1 MLAAN
6 WKMNLTFQEATD
18 LFSNFNQA
26 ISNNATTRYVVFA
39 PTIFLPELSKL
50 KSFIHLGAQ
59 NFYPAEKGAFTG
71 EISLSQLKE
80 FHVSHILIGH
90 SERRGLF
97 FESNEFLQQKVDF
110 ALAQDMEIVFC
121 CGESLETRDSNLHL
135 DFVLAQLKASLFH
148 VSKEQ
153 MRKCSIAYEPIWAI
167 GTGRTATIDQ
177 IEEMHEAI
185 RSWVAEQYDKETAQA
200 IAILYGGSCNEN
212 NATEIF
218 SCPNVDGGLI
228 GGASLTVEGFTQ
240 IANKLD

>member
-1 MLAAN
+1 
-6 WKMNLTFQEATD
+6 
-18 LFSNFNQA
+18 
-26 ISNNATTRYVVFA
+26 
-39 PTIFLPELSKL
+39 
-50 KSFIHLGAQ
+50 
-59 NFYPAEKGAFTG
+59 
-71 EISLSQLKE
+71 
-80 FHVSHILIGH
+80 
-90 SERRGLF
+90 
-97 FESNEFLQQKVDF
+97 
-110 ALAQDMEIVFC
+110 
-121 CGESLETRDSNLHL
+121 
-135 DFVLAQLKASLFH
+135 
-148 VSKEQ
+148 

-185 RSWVAEQYDKETAQA
+185 RSWVAEQYDEETAQA